1 MKAGLTDGFFGGR
14 AKPFTLFG
22 DRDAVV
28 KQPPCPRE
36 ETERERKSEA
46 RRMPAALTTLPI
58 QKRVARTRETTNQ
71 GAERARESGEK
82 VLLNPR
88 VTHAATAADE
98 QMATQ
103 IWIFR

>member
-1 MKAGLTDGFFGGR
+1 
-14 AKPFTLFG
+14 
-22 DRDAVV
+22 
-28 KQPPCPRE
+28 
-36 ETERERKSEA
+36 
-46 RRMPAALTTLPI
+46 MPAALTTLPI

-103 IWIFR
+103 IWIFRTCMQLFFLRKMDGFFPPSPKRSSRSTYS